1 MSNVD
6 LHMHSSFSDDGQY
19 TVLEL
24 TKLAEQAGLV
34 CAAISDHDSVKS
46 AIEIEQYQPFT
57 PVKWIKG
64 VELSV
69 RYQDTDLHLLA
80 YEFDPNFLW
89 FEKHCTLIKQGE
101 ADATDVR
108 IERINQHF
116 NIQLTRKQ
124 LEKLAK
130 GHLITGE
137 IMAEAILE
145 DPKNQDHPILKEY
158 FPKGKRSGS
167 PLVNFYWDFLSQG
180 KVAYVPTPLSTFRE
194 AVEAIHQAGGL
205 AVLAHPGQ
213 TIHENV
219 SILNDMVHLGLD
231 GIECY
236 SSYHSDIQNAFY
248 VGYAAKRHL
257 MITCGSDFHGKTK
270 PKIKLGQ
277 TNSPLSAE
285 DVLKQFEERGKRV

>member
-6 LHMHSSFSDDGQY
+6 LHMHSVYSDDGQY

-34 CAAISDHDSVKS
+34 CASITDHDSIQS
-46 AIEIEQYQPFT
+46 ALDIEQYQPFT
-57 PVKWIKG
+57 SVKWIKG

-69 RYQDTDLHLLA
+69 RYQSTDLHLLA
-80 YEFDPNFLW
+80 YSFDPQYPW
-89 FEKHCTLIKQGE
+89 FKEHCSLIKQGE
-101 ADATDVR
+101 ANATDQR
-108 IERINQHF
+108 IELINHHF
-116 NIQLTRKQ
+116 GIHLTRKN
-124 LEKLAK
+124 LEKIAK

-137 IMAEAILE
+137 IMAEAILQ
-145 DPKNQDHPILKEY
+145 DSKNQDHPILKDY

-180 KVAYVPTPLSTFRE
+180 KVAYVPTELSSFRD

-205 AVLAHPGQ
+205 AILAHPGQ

-219 SILNDMVHLGLD
+219 GILNDMVHLGLD

-248 VGYAAKRHL
+248 VGYAAKRSL

-270 PKIKLGQ
+270 PKITLGQ
-277 TNSPLSAE
+277 TNSPLSAV
-285 DVLKQFEERGKRV
+285 DVLKQFEKRGK